1 MLVNDYQLFIDL
13 DGVLVDFDAGVRLA
27 VGKDPAEL
35 HPRQMWPVLARTPG
49 FYDRLSWISD
59 GRELWN
65 AVAHLEPTILT
76 GLPMGK
82 WAEPQ
87 KRSWCSRELGD
98 EVPVITG
105 LSRHKAELALA
116 WLDENGLSE
125 RIPVL
130 VDDRLSLAESWEAMG
145 GRFILHLGAQSSIS
159 ALQNLGFP
167 LAEDADIRR
176 Q

>member
-1 MLVNDYQLFIDL
+1 MNDYQLFLDL

-35 HPRQMWPVLARTPG
+35 HPSQMWPVLAKTPG
-49 FYDRLSWISD
+49 FYDRLSWMAD

-87 KRSWCSRELGD
+87 KRNWCSRELGN

-105 LSRHKAELALA
+105 LSRHKAEMALA
-116 WLDENGLSE
+116 WLDDNGRRE

-130 VDDRLSLAESWEAMG
+130 VDDRLRLAESWQAMG
-145 GRFILHLGAQSSIS
+145 GRFILHLNAQSSIS
-159 ALQNLGFP
+159 ALQDLGFP
-167 LAEDADIRR
+167 FSTDAGIKR
-176 Q
+176 